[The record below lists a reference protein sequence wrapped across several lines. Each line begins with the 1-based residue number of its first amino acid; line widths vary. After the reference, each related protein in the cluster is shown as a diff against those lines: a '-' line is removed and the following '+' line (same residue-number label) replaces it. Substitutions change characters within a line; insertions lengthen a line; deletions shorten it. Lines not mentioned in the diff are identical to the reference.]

1 MELTI
6 QDRLAIYFTILQ
18 NIGNIQ
24 TILLNRKIRKKIEIT
39 QEESEKGVIL
49 DKDDKGG
56 VFIKF
61 ISEDAKNIIIKYDF
75 NDEEIKYLKECCEIL
90 DKNNKVTEFLLDTI
104 LKIISVK

>member
-24 TILLNRKIRKKIEIT
+24 TILLNRKIRKMIEIT
-39 QEESEKGVIL
+39 SEESDKGVIL
-49 DKDDKGG
+49 DKDDNGG

-61 ISEDAKNIIIKYDF
+61 LSEEAKNITIKYDF
-75 NDEEIKYLKECCEIL
+75 NENEIKYLKECCEVL

-104 LKIISVK
+104 LKIISIK